1 MNLKQE
7 DKNLLNDFFV
17 SQACWMRNNSLRTF
31 KNLSEF
37 KRNFLEFTKS
47 RNCEDNLAC
56 KLFALTLE
64 HELLKCEENRLIE
77 LYNKDMNSNQ
87 IKRVKLNYRPLT
99 QPATDNLAI
108 LKWVEDSNR
117 IEVSSSHINALN
129 RSIQQKIERNREER
143 RASYE
148 KAEDFIVR

>member
-1 MNLKQE
+1 
-7 DKNLLNDFFV
+7 
-17 SQACWMRNNSLRTF
+17 
-31 KNLSEF
+31 
-37 KRNFLEFTKS
+37 
-47 RNCEDNLAC
+47 
-56 KLFALTLE
+56 
-64 HELLKCEENRLIE
+64 
-77 LYNKDMNSNQ
+77 MNSNQ